1 MGATTLT
8 HVTTI
13 NPNNTNIHGPVVDEV
28 EGLIRVYKDGH
39 VERTQVVPCVGTS
52 LPLELGVT
60 CSDIVIDKLTNV
72 WARLYVP
79 MMTTTTKSSV
89 SKLPLIVYFHGG
101 GFCIGS
107 ASWSCYH
114 EFLARLSARSRCLIM
129 SVNYRLAPE
138 NPLPAAYEDGV
149 NAILW
154 LNKARN
160 DTLWAKLCD
169 FSRIFLAGDS
179 AGGNIAH
186 QVAAR
191 LASTELKPL
200 EIEGAILIQPFFGG
214 EARTESEKRVGNN
227 KRSVLTL
234 SSSDAWWRLSLPR
247 GANREHPYCK
257 PVKTRS
263 STVMM
268 RTLVCV
274 AEMDLLMDRNME
286 MCDGSNEEVI
296 KRVVYKGVGH
306 AFHVLGKSHQL
317 AHTTTLEMLCHI
329 DAFINHYEPFN

>member
-8 HVTTI
+8 HVTTV
-13 NPNNTNIHGPVVDEV
+13 NPNNNNIHGPVVDEV

-39 VERTQVVPCVGTS
+39 VERSQLVPCVGPS
-52 LPLELGVT
+52 LPLELGVA
-60 CSDIVIDKLTNV
+60 CSDVNIDKLTNV
-72 WARLYVP
+72 WARVYVP
-79 MMTTTTKSSV
+79 MMTTTKSSV

-101 GFCIGS
+101 GFCVAS

-114 EFLARLSARSRCLIM
+114 EFLAKLSARSRCLVM

-149 NAILW
+149 NAIIW
-154 LNKARN
+154 LKKVRN
-160 DTLWAKLCD
+160 DNLWAKLCD
-169 FSRIFLAGDS
+169 FGRIFLAGDS
-179 AGGNIAH
+179 AGANISH

-191 LASTELKPL
+191 LEATDLKPL
-200 EIEGAILIQPFFGG
+200 KIEGMILIQPFYGG
-214 EARTESEKRVGNN
+214 EARTESERRVGNN

-234 SSSDAWWRLSLPR
+234 AASDAWWRLSLPR

-257 PVKTRS
+257 PVKIKS
-263 STVMM
+263 STVM

-286 MCDGSNEEVI
+286 MCDGNEEVI

-306 AFHVLGKSHQL
+306 AFHILGKSQL

-329 DAFINHYEPFN
+329 DAFIHHSDPFN